1 MIKFLTMQADGA
13 RVIGSTTPVDIA
25 AILENLQEFCRCE
38 KFTEQMALVFLC
50 DSLAIVPEARQ
61 ESN

>member
-1 MIKFLTMQADGA
+1 MQADGA